1 MSHVDANDVFDES
14 MVGHVRFLAGPNQK
28 RPFLNQR
35 LLKRLTPFLIIIFMV
50 TIVGVKAMTLL
61 EHRDETLESAR
72 TDLALFA
79 DSAFSAVA
87 QAKANGFAPVS
98 GADFER
104 IFMRALPS
112 TALLDG
118 RVFLVTDANST
129 IILARGGPDAFLGR
143 QLDTLIEGSTPLT
156 MFGRDAGVARVT
168 IAQED
173 TFAVLAKTTVNGTMV
188 VVLQPIADAL
198 ARWQREVSINATLFV
213 AMATVMLTLLYSY
226 YTQGWRSAET
236 EEVYSEA
243 LKRVDLALSRG
254 SCGLW
259 DWDLARGRVF
269 WSRSMYEML
278 GYEPVEEEISVG
290 GIMDLVHPGDADLFK
305 LAQRAASGE
314 IDRVDELFRM
324 RAASGE
330 YVWMRIRT
338 ERFDENQD
346 RTHLIGIAV
355 DVTENQVLAN
365 ENKTASQRLRSAIES
380 TSQSFALWDADD
392 KLLMA
397 NRKFSEFNGLKAGAI
412 EAGMDRAAIVALM
425 HKPVAEHTVLM
436 AGDRAKQSVT
446 VERQISDGRWLQVTE
461 LRTPD
466 GGTISI
472 GTDITQIKQHEE
484 ILKDREHLLN
494 QNVEQ
499 LKAERRISAQKA
511 EELERANKLYI
522 GAKERAEEAYRTKS
536 EFLAN
541 MSHELRTPLN
551 AIIGFSELMQTQ
563 FHGPI
568 GDERYTGYVHDIHDS
583 GSFLMQVV
591 NDILEMSKIEAG
603 RLVLEHK
610 QFDAEPMLSEAIQMV
625 SVQATESGISLD
637 REITAPILMS
647 GDERALKQTMV
658 NLLSNA
664 VKFNTDNG
672 HVRIRARK
680 VDQSVVISIQDTG
693 CGISE
698 KNLKRIGQPFEQV
711 QSQLSKNH
719 SGSGL
724 GLAIAKSLVV
734 LHGGTMKI
742 KSRLGI
748 GTIVS
753 IRLPANATAK
763 SE

>member
-1 MSHVDANDVFDES
+1 MSHVDTNSGLDES
-14 MVGHVRFLAGPNQK
+14 MVGHVRFLAGPNHK
-28 RPFLNQR
+28 RPLLNQR
-35 LLKRLTPFLIIIFMV
+35 LLKRLTPFLIIVFMV

-61 EHRDETLESAR
+61 DHRDATLDSAR

-112 TALLDG
+112 TALMDG
-118 RVFLVTDANST
+118 RVFLVTDANGT
-129 IILARGGPDAFLGR
+129 IILARGGPDGFLGR

-173 TFAVLAKTTVNGTMV
+173 TFAVLAKTTVNGTMIV
-188 VVLQPIADAL
+188 VVQPIADAL
-198 ARWQREVSINATLFV
+198 ASWQHEVSVNATLFV

-278 GYEPVEEEISVG
+278 GYEPIEEEISVG
-290 GIMDLVHPGDADLFK
+290 GIMELVHPGDADLFK
-305 LAQRAASGE
+305 LAQRAASGD
-314 IDRVDELFRM
+314 IDRIDELFRM

-338 ERFDENQD
+338 QRFDENQD

-355 DVTENQVLAN
+355 DVTENQLLASQ
-365 ENKTASQRLRSAIES
+365 NKTASQRLRSAIES
-380 TSQSFALWDADD
+380 TAQSFALWDSDD

-397 NRKFSEFNGLKAGAI
+397 NRKFSEFNGLKAGAL
-412 EAGMDRAAIVALM
+412 EAGMDRSEVAAM
-425 HKPVAEHTVLM
+425 MQKPVAEYAVLM
-436 AGDRAKQSVT
+436 AGDRAKESVT

-583 GSFLMQVV
+583 GSFLMKVV

-603 RLVLEHK
+603 RLVLDLKE
-610 QFDAEPMLSEAIQMV
+610 FDAAPMVNEAIQMV
-625 SVQATESGISLD
+625 SVQAAENGISLD
-637 REITAPILMS
+637 REIASQILMT
-647 GDERALKQTMV
+647 GDARALKQTMV

-664 VKFNTDNG
+664 VKFNGEHG
-672 HVRIRARK
+672 HVRIRARQ

-693 CGISE
+693 CGISA

-734 LHGGTMKI
+734 LHGGSMKI
-742 KSRLGI
+742 RSRIGI

-753 IRLPANATAK
+753 IRLPIHAK
-763 SE
+763 AQAQ